1 MTRLVVGVGYEMTRD
16 VVQAAYR
23 TARPIG
29 ALQTSEVVRNRACIR
44 IIGLWAWCAI
54 ALAAQPTNVAA
65 QRARFV
71 LTPPPAG
78 ATWYKGNTHTHTL
91 NSDGD
96 TAPEEVVRW
105 YKAHGY
111 AFLVLSDHNVF
122 TDPATLASLTDASF
136 LLLPGEEVTTAFQ
149 KAAVHVNALAITR
162 VIAPPKDSTLLGTVQ
177 KTVDAIRAE
186 NAIPHINHPNFLW
199 SLDSATLFRVRNDK
213 LLEIFNGHPLTN
225 NVGGGDWPGMEEVW
239 DGLLS
244 GGKRMYGIAVDD
256 AHNFQGEFSADK
268 ANPGRGWLVVRSP
281 ALATRAL
288 VTAIEAGQ
296 FYASSGVMLDDI
308 VCTPTTLQLRIT
320 QRGSFKYT
328 TQFIGDHGRVLAV
341 DKSLTPRYTLR
352 GSETYVRAK
361 VIDSG
366 GAAAWVQPIF
376 TTRFRDRPP

>member
-1 MTRLVVGVGYEMTRD
+1 MKSRTIVPMRYVTVALVMSVFTLCPSF
-16 VVQAAYR
+16 
-23 TARPIG
+23 T
-29 ALQTSEVVRNRACIR
+29 
-44 IIGLWAWCAI
+44 
-54 ALAAQPTNVAA
+54 AAQH
-65 QRARFV
+65 ARFV
-71 LTPPPAG
+71 LTAAPTS

-96 TAPEEVVRW
+96 TSPEDVARW

-122 TDPATLASLTDASF
+122 TDPKTLASLTDATF
-136 LLLPGEEVTTAFQ
+136 LLMPGEEVTTAFQ
-149 KAAVHVNALAITR
+149 KAAVHVNALAVTR

-186 NAIPHINHPNFLW
+186 NAVPHINHPNFLW
-199 SLDSATLFRVRNDK
+199 SVDSATLFRVRNDK
-213 LLEIFNGHPLTN
+213 LFEIFNGHPLTN

-239 DGLLS
+239 DGLLT

-256 AHNFQGEFSADK
+256 AHHFQGEFAPDK

-281 ALATRAL
+281 ALETRAL

-308 VCTPTTLQLRIT
+308 VATATSLQLRIT
-320 QRGSFKYT
+320 QKGSFKYT
-328 TQFIGDHGRVLAV
+328 TQFIGANGRVLAT
-341 DKSLTPRYTLR
+341 DKSLTPRFTLR
-352 GSETYVRAK
+352 GRETYVRAK

-366 GAAAWVQPIF
+366 GAVAWVQPLF
-376 TTRFRDRPP
+376 TTLYRDRRP